1 MDKIHKNEDDSKLK
15 RAVIIDLFKVFNT
28 LGQSQHL
35 AKLKQGDLED
45 TELEWLPT
53 TYFEELK
60 QLKKMKHCPNHILTV
75 QHSVKINSGT
85 NLILDLFTNFSEIL
99 KNSEATQF
107 KNDNVNCIPVKNVD
121 RIKFMSNDDF
131 KNISWYFVENEL
143 VVNLKAGR
151 TKCILLGNLENV

>member
-15 RAVIIDLFKVFNT
+15 RAVIINLSKVFNT

-107 KNDNVNCIPVKNVD
+107 KNDNVNCIPVK
-121 RIKFMSNDDF
+121 
-131 KNISWYFVENEL
+131 
-143 VVNLKAGR
+143 
-151 TKCILLGNLENV
+151 